1 MPHDVEGLVGMGM
14 AQGAGEGQGGRHGGD
29 DASRKAP
36 GVTPPPSRLRPGT
49 ARCAAPLVRAAP
61 VASGVGGA
69 QRHENRFGV
78 CPCFMPLTACSFARP
93 QTNLL
98 SFPSPPP
105 PPPPPGVLWKKGGG
119 PGRTKAHPTPDAH
132 RLCRSSRSRPDAAA
146 TPHSSRRS
154 CVPYRHG
161 CCQRRAPATNP
172 GTVRCESVLCRIGRD
187 RAQTGCEISEH
198 APHLGGSGVCIE
210 SNAGHV
216 SLFIEILWI
225 AV

>member
-1 MPHDVEGLVGMGM
+1 MPQDVDALVGMGM

-49 ARCAAPLVRAAP
+49 ARCAAPLLRAAP
-61 VASGVGGA
+61 VASGVGDA

-78 CPCFMPLTACSFARP
+78 CPCFMPLTAFSFAPP
-93 QTNLL
+93 QNIPL
-98 SFPSPPP
+98 SFSFPPLPPP
-105 PPPPPGVLWKKGGG
+105 PAP
-119 PGRTKAHPTPDAH
+119 HP
-132 RLCRSSRSRPDAAA
+132 LCRSSRPRPDAAA

-154 CVPYRHG
+154 CFPYRHG